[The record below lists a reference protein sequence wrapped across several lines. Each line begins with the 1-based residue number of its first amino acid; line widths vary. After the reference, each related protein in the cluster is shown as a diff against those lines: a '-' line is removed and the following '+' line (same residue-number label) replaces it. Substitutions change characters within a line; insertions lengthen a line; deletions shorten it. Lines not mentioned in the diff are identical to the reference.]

1 MKTKMANILIA
12 VQAVAGLVLIGAVKL
27 WAPVC
32 GKMLELAN
40 GNSVP
45 MKCHWAGQ
53 AALVVSVLIVV
64 TAVMGLLAKKDYKKF
79 AVVNAVAAVLLF
91 MVFTSLIGVCASEEM
106 RCQITAVWGKGI
118 AAVTLACSLALLLGG
133 KEGQIPD

>member
-1 MKTKMANILIA
+1 MKTKLMNILIA
-12 VQAVAGLVLIGAVKL
+12 VQAVAGLVMIGAVKI

-40 GNSVP
+40 GNQVP

-53 AALVVSVLIVV
+53 AAIVVGIIITV
-64 TAVMGLLAKKDYKKF
+64 TAVMGLLAKQDYKKF

-91 MVFTSLIGVCASEEM
+91 MVFTSLVGVCASEEM

-118 AAVTLACSLALLLGG
+118 AAVTFATSLALLLGG
-133 KEGQIPD
+133 KEGQLPD

>member
-1 MKTKMANILIA
+1 MKTKLTNILIA
-12 VQAVAGLVLIGAVKL
+12 VQAVAGLVMIGAVKI

-32 GKMLELAN
+32 GKMLELVS
-40 GNSVP
+40 GKEVP

-53 AALVVSVLIVV
+53 AAIVVGILITV
-64 TAVMGLLAKKDYKKF
+64 TAVMGLLAKQDYKKF
-79 AVVNAVAAVLLF
+79 ALVNAVAAVLLF

-118 AAVTLACSLALLLGG
+118 AAVTLATSLALLLGG